1 VTGKPTAVVIVP
13 VPPEVEH
20 VLSEVCDLT
29 LIPPDASRETVIA
42 SLANA
47 EGLLCPAPFPVDNA
61 LLDAAPKLRVIANFG
76 VGFNNVD
83 LAELDRRGIVCCN
96 TPGVLS
102 DAVADLTL
110 GLILAASRH
119 LVPSANYVARGAWAA
134 REGGPPLGFDVTGK
148 TLGLIG
154 FGRIGRATMRRA
166 LAFGMRVVYHDLV
179 PATDAEAERMPLD
192 DLLRQSDIVSIHV
205 NLTPETHHLIST
217 RELALMKPT
226 AWIVN
231 TARGPVIDQAALTRA
246 LQEGVIAGAALDVL
260 EVEPPDPAD
269 PLPSLPNA
277 IVLPH
282 VGSATVE
289 TRAAMLDLAVRN
301 LCAVLSGQPP
311 PECVNPVSLQRALV
325 RR

>member
-1 VTGKPTAVVIVP
+1 VTDLPKAVVIVP
-13 VPPEVEH
+13 VPPEVEAR
-20 VLSEVCDLT
+20 LREACDLA
-29 LIPPDASRETVIA
+29 LIAPGAARETVIA
-42 SLANA
+42 ALADA
-47 EGLLCPAPFPVDNA
+47 EGLLCPAPFPIDNA
-61 LLDAAPKLRVIANFG
+61 LLDAAPRLRVIANFG

-110 GLILAASRH
+110 GLILAAARH
-119 LVPSANYVARGAWAA
+119 IVPSANYAAQGGWAA
-134 REGGPPLGFDVTGK
+134 GEPGPPLGFDVRGK

-154 FGRIGRATMRRA
+154 FGRIGRATANRA
-166 LAFGMRVVYHDLV
+166 VAFGMRVIAHDVV
-179 PATDAEAERMPLD
+179 PLGPGDPERLPLD
-192 DLLRQSDIVSIHV
+192 GLLRESDIVSIHV
-205 NLTPETHHLIST
+205 NLTPETTHLIST
-217 RELALMKPT
+217 RELSLMKPT

-231 TARGPVIDQAALTRA
+231 TARGPVIDQVALTKA
-246 LQEGVIAGAALDVL
+246 LQDGVIAGAALDVL

-269 PLPSLPNA
+269 PLPSLANV

-301 LCAVLSGQPP
+301 LCAVLSGQRP
-311 PECVNPVSLQRALV
+311 PECVNPGSLERAMV